1 LVFLLF
7 PVSVSAQLVNAA
19 TNSTEKIF
27 YDTSRITVYWHKR
40 DTTVWVKALTI
51 KLEAFQAGTTFA
63 TLDDI
68 PLRYVTDFS
77 FRELKPSDVG
87 TCTFP
92 CSPAF
97 KPILTSLIA
106 QEIERVAKSI
116 AARERYIDSLFPPR
130 RAWKKRE
137 LLSIQFRSTR

>member
-1 LVFLLF
+1 MKFFIPLLF
-7 PVSVSAQLVNAA
+7 ILLPVSAPAQLVNAA

-40 DTTVWVKALTI
+40 DTTVWIKALTI
-51 KLEAFQAGTTFA
+51 KLEAFQAGTAFA

-77 FRELKPSDVG
+77 FRELKPRDVG

-97 KPILTSLIA
+97 KPILESLIA
-106 QEIERVAKSI
+106 QKIESVSRSI
-116 AARERYIDSLFPPR
+116 AERERFIDSLFPPR
-130 RAWKKRE
+130 RAVRRKAKK
-137 LLSIQFRSTR
+137 